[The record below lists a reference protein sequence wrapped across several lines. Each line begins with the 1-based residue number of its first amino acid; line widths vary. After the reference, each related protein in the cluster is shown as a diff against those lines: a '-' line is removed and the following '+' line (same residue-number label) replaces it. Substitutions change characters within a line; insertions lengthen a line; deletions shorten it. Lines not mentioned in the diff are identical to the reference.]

1 MISRDPISGLI
12 FSWSRLDI
20 SCCLSLWPGINAIKI
35 TGVEI
40 NWDCLVWIMRDVCP
54 PPALT
59 TVINPYFYSALA
71 RNLCPPPSLARV
83 NIPQSC
89 KEDVFNYY
97 DQPPLPPHGLVSW
110 IIHHQNALN
119 RQGTMLNIGD
129 QGQASNHWFNE
140 HSQNKMNSLQYI
152 YL

>member
-59 TVINPYFYSALA
+59 TVINPYFTSALVI
-71 RNLCPPPSLARV
+71 NLCPPPSLARV

-97 DQPPLPPHGLVSW
+97 DQPPLPPHGLVSE
-110 IIHHQNALN
+110 
-119 RQGTMLNIGD
+119 
-129 QGQASNHWFNE
+129 NHSSRECTEQTGNYAKYRW
-140 HSQNKMNSLQYI
+140 SGPSLQSLIQRTLSKQNELSSI
-152 YL
+152 YLY